1 MDRFESATQ
10 HAPRGHRLRD
20 PGRRGLTVGDVGALD
35 HDQVA
40 VDELGVHAHDACEVL
55 GPKHFVHRRRTDVG
69 ITTGQLKANFL
80 DAMNRA
86 LRSVGGMTV
95 QSLDD
100 EGALYRA
107 MLRLEAA

>member
-1 MDRFESATQ
+1 M
-10 HAPRGHRLRD
+10 PRSEILRRIEIAI
-20 PGRRGLTVGDVGALD
+20 G
-35 HDQVA
+35 
-40 VDELGVHAHDACEVL
+40 
-55 GPKHFVHRRRTDVG
+55 RTDVG

-80 DAMNRA
+80 NAMNRA